1 MKLSQEAINEL
12 KKSNL
17 YELFINKMILNNGE
31 TEDTTYIGKYR
42 GFFLFESETDEES
55 FALNSKY
62 YEKEGFNI
70 SSYDGINEVKK
81 YIDDVFEYDGFKEIQ
96 EQ

>member
-1 MKLSQEAINEL
+1 MKLTNEVIEEL

-17 YELFINKMILNNGE
+17 YESFINEIIKGNGE
-31 TEDTTYIGKYR
+31 TEDITYVGKYK

-70 SSYDGINEVKK
+70 SSYDGIDDVKE
-81 YIDDVFEYDGFKEIQ
+81 YIDEAIEYGFQVK
-96 EQ
+96 

>member
-1 MKLSQEAINEL
+1 MKLTQEAIEEL

-17 YELFINKMILNNGE
+17 YPSFIDEMIKGNGE
-31 TEDTTYIGKYR
+31 TEDTTYVGEYK

-62 YEKEGFNI
+62 YEKEEFNI
-70 SSYDGINEVKK
+70 SSYDGISEVKE
-81 YIDDVFEYDGFKEIQ
+81 YIDEAIENGF
-96 EQ
+96 

>member
-1 MKLSQEAINEL
+1 MKLTNEAIEEL
-12 KKSNL
+12 RKSNL
-17 YELFINKMILNNGE
+17 YESFINEIIKGNGE
-31 TEDTTYIGKYR
+31 TEDTTYVGEYK

-70 SSYDGINEVKK
+70 SSYDGINDVKE
-81 YIDDVFEYDGFKEIQ
+81 YIDEAIECGF
-96 EQ
+96 

>member
-1 MKLSQEAINEL
+1 MELTPEVFEEL

-17 YELFINKMILNNGE
+17 YKSFIDAMIKGNGE
-31 TEDTTYIGKYR
+31 TEDTTYIGEYK

-62 YEKEGFNI
+62 YEKEEFNI
-70 SSYDGINEVKK
+70 SSYDGISEVKL
-81 YIDDVFEYDGFKEIQ
+81 YIDEAIENGF
-96 EQ
+96 